1 MDKYGIISLNIY
13 EKDNNWGSILQSYA
27 LQEVMTKNGY
37 YVEIIN
43 ICPKCINRFE
53 ARYPIV
59 RVFPFKLGILK
70 HSFCNSILN
79 FGTYIRRDNK
89 FRAFIKKYYK
99 STPKY
104 NRKNFT
110 ANDFKGFVVGSD
122 IVWNIDFTNG
132 FDDLYFC
139 NLPNMKV
146 LNNIAYAPSMCDR
159 RFSKNEERIFE
170 NRLKN
175 FRHISV
181 REKSLVDYVK
191 RFTNKD
197 VTAVLDPTLLLEEK
211 DYSKFLLDRI
221 IKDDYILV
229 YTVPTD
235 KALVD
240 YALKYAKKNNKKVIL
255 IECLG
260 IQKKRK
266 EYISFN
272 DAGIEE
278 WLTLIKYADYVFTN
292 SFHACIFSIIFKKQ
306 FYTVYRN
313 PGKTKIADLCDS
325 LNIHNYSEKKD
336 VYSFDLNKKIDYKT
350 VYNRLEILKK
360 NSIDYIKK
368 SVGKGK

>member
-1 MDKYGIISLNIY
+1 MNKYGIISLNIY

-27 LQEVMTKNGY
+27 LQEVIIKNGY
-37 YVEIIN
+37 NVEIVN
-43 ICPKCINRFE
+43 ICPKCVNRFE

-59 RVFPFKLGILK
+59 RILPFKLGILK
-70 HSFCNSILN
+70 HSFRNSILN
-79 FGTYIRRDNK
+79 FGTYVRRDNK
-89 FRAFIKKYYK
+89 FRTFIKKNYK
-99 STPKY
+99 SSPKY
-104 NRKNFT
+104 KINNFPV
-110 ANDFKGFVVGSD
+110 NDFNGFIVGSD

-139 NLPNMKV
+139 NLPKMKD
-146 LNNIAYAPSMCDR
+146 LNNFSYAPSMCDR
-159 RFSKNEERIFE
+159 RFSKSEEKIFK
-170 NRLKN
+170 NRLEN
-175 FRHISV
+175 FKHISV
-181 REKSLVDYVK
+181 REKSQVDYVK
-191 RFTNKD
+191 SFTSKN

-221 IKDDYILV
+221 IKEDYVLV

-240 YALKYAKKNNKKVIL
+240 YAIKYAKKNNKRVVL

-260 IQKKRK
+260 IQKKN
-266 EYISFN
+266 EACTSYN

-306 FYTVYRN
+306 FHTVYRN

-325 LNIHNYSEKKD
+325 LHIQNYSEKKD
-336 VYSFDLNKKIDYKT
+336 VYSFDLSKMIDYNT
-350 VYNRLEILKK
+350 IYDRLKILKK
-360 NSIDYIKK
+360 DSIDYLKN
-368 SVGKGK
+368 SLNEGK